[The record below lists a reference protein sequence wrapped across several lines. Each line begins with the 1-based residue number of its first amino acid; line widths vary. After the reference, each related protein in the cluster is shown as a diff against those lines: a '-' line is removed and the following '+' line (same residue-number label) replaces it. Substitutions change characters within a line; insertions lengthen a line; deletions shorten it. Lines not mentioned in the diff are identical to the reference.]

1 MDLLGCSG
9 ALESIHY
16 RCQKKFHCFL
26 VKAEDRNFLRFL
38 WYEYNDPEKSIIDYR
53 MKIHIFG
60 NSPSPAVAIYGLRQ
74 VAKEAESEF
83 GADVG
88 VYG

>member
-1 MDLLGCSG
+1 M
-9 ALESIHY
+9 
-16 RCQKKFHCFL
+16 FHCFL

-38 WYEYNDPEKSIIDYR
+38 WYEYNDPEKSIIEYR

-74 VAKEAESEF
+74 AAKEAQSEF

>member
-1 MDLLGCSG
+1 
-9 ALESIHY
+9 
-16 RCQKKFHCFL
+16 
-26 VKAEDRNFLRFL
+26 
-38 WYEYNDPEKSIIDYR
+38 